1 MSDFNWSSNITLP
14 KLTDV
19 INTSDT
25 PINIMRIFTYLW
37 VWFLGGWFFAGVIGV
52 LAAALYVKYDN
63 AMIPAVFLILSVILL
78 GGVFSAVPV
87 TGGMPTAEAIRFILG
102 VIIAF
107 VIGLAFYMVFVN
119 KGD

>member
-1 MSDFNWSSNITLP
+1 MFNWSENITLP

-19 INTSDT
+19 LDTSDF
-25 PINIMRIFTYLW
+25 PFNILQIFTYAW

-63 AMIPAVFLILSVILL
+63 AMVPSVFLILMTILF
-78 GGVFSAVPV
+78 GGVFTASPV
-87 TGGMPTAEAIRFILG
+87 GDIPTAEIFRFVIG

-107 VIGLAFYMVFVN
+107 VIGIGLFMVFVN
-119 KGD
+119 KGE